1 MRRFVILAA
10 ALLFCASSAYA
21 QVIEEGGF
29 PVKGGDISEESF
41 SLSCP
46 SRLYAR
52 PGESVLFSCTA
63 RGVPE
68 EGVRYEWRS
77 VSGEGLRL
85 LSNAQVL
92 DPLFIVSLS
101 GGREYGYRLTATG
114 PGVYAT
120 ASVTVM
126 VEGAPAE
133 AVGARDLQ
141 EECDPLTIP
150 DEPGRYCAEEKGPF
164 PLGFGPEEEEDGFLF
179 PEAPAPPDQLSGPV
193 RSEGS
198 DSQAPPRLEC
208 PAAVFLEELE
218 TGQIECRAWDA
229 SGEEY
234 LDYFWEPAG
243 GTTRDYLDNPRLIPE
258 DSPHPLV
265 VAPETPAYET
275 LESFHS
281 GETTF
286 RYQYRL
292 TATSRATGLSSH
304 EEVEVYVSSNRPSV
318 YCPLEVLV
326 EEGGTV
332 TVDCEGADPLSSRMD
347 YDEEAASV
355 LWEWEGLWGTSTVPL
370 AATDLAS
377 PLFTAPAGSAG
388 EEYHYIASMT
398 TWASGAPRTAR
409 RRVTVMVIGAEEE
422 TRVAADDSSP
432 MFKGNAPS
440 IMCEDAEAYEDTA
453 DFPLDCEVSGTLPSG
468 ATYSWTGTDV
478 GARLTGTSSLTPTFL
493 VPPEVGGS
501 DKQYDY
507 TVTLSAGGAAVATAD
522 IAVTVLEKPDID
534 ACVSLGRSVFEG
546 RSDIRLEGC
555 SDISGA
561 PNPDYR
567 FNWAPHGST
576 TNTNLLSATN
586 IERPWFYVP
595 DNVSQDEVYEYAIAI
610 SADNADPHTYY
621 YEVTVMNTESIDI
634 ACEGNPYT
642 VYEGGNDIT
651 LNCEASGAPSGSY
664 SYVWTA
670 RGDTPGTG
678 LLSSTNMESPTFAV
692 PGTVTRDETYEY
704 LLTVTEESAGSA
716 SAEVTVTVL
725 NKKALALVCSDPV
738 VYEGSADI
746 ALDCEASGAPS
757 GSYSYVWTARG
768 DTPDT
773 ALLSGT
779 NMAPPTFA
787 VPDAVTRDETYEYLL
802 TVSAEN
808 AEDATAEVTVTV
820 LNRRVLS
827 VTCASPGSVYEGS
840 ADVAFDC
847 EASGAP
853 AGYAYNYA
861 WTARGD
867 TQDTSLLSATNI
879 ASPMFYVPND
889 VAATTTYE
897 YLLTVSAANARAA
910 RANVTVT
917 VLNRRVLSVTCA
929 SPGSVPEGSEEIAF
943 DCEASGA
950 PAGYT
955 YNYAWTARGDTQDT
969 SLLSATN
976 IASPIFYVPND
987 VAATTTYEYLLTVSA
1002 PNAQAA
1008 RANVTVTVLNVE
1020 PLVAACA
1027 DPGSVYEGSED
1038 ITFDCTV
1045 SGAPAGSNYTYGWTA
1060 WGDTPDTALLSNTR
1074 IASPTFYVPEEV
1086 AATTIY
1092 EYLLRTSAEHAEYGN
1107 DIHGSA
1113 RVTVTVLNKE
1123 PLVVAC
1129 SAPGSVYE
1137 GAEDIVFDCEA
1148 SGAPEGSAYAY
1159 AWTTIGDTQDASL
1172 LSATDVASPTFFVP
1186 DEVDEDETYEYLLTV
1201 SAENA
1206 EDASAEVAVTVL
1218 NKEPLAVACADPG
1231 SVYEGSEDIAFDCE
1245 ASGAP
1250 GDNPQ
1255 YTYAWTAVGDTQD
1268 TSLLSATDVASPTF
1282 FVPDEVDE
1290 DETYEYLLTVSAE
1303 NAEDASAEVAVTVL
1317 NKEPLVVACAD
1328 PGSVYEGAE
1337 DIAFDCS
1344 ASGAPEGSAYAYAWT
1359 AVGDTQDTSL
1369 LSATDVASPTF
1380 FVPDEVDEDET
1391 HDYLLTVSAENAV
1404 AGTAEVTV
1412 TVLARAPLA
1421 FVDDSISG
1429 RVYVFTVGE
1438 TITDVLLPEATGGL
1452 PPYTY
1457 TLAPAL
1463 PEGLELDGPARTI
1476 SGTPLEVSPRS
1487 EYAWQVTDVNTETVR
1502 IAFFIE
1508 VVPAVEPAFPP
1519 VASSSAREFSDPSAL
1534 GVTVSVSSLRFGVQ
1548 SAETQASLDPMTDRI
1563 STYLSGPYHA
1573 GRMTLSP
1580 GGSEVLDEN
1589 GEMDLS
1595 IELASPVVL
1604 RREGGIE
1611 AASLVLAPVWSYAES
1626 CEQLSSQTIGG
1637 LYTEVT
1643 LSEDACRLLRFGGEL
1658 DLADAPPGRYAGNMD
1673 IVLRSGEREETFAVE
1688 TSVTVVAAQRVITI
1702 GPGGVRFS
1710 TSRELP
1716 AGLTEEQNLSIY
1728 PDVAF
1733 LTEGKSDGVFEL
1745 SNPSLI
1751 PLEISVSARFGYTE
1765 ATEQGR
1771 EVVVEDLSQS
1781 RLGDLSGLV
1790 DIHPG
1795 VLVLQPG
1802 EKGFV
1807 RYGLKEEVPG
1817 SIADKGYAAF
1827 FDVASAPRSYAD
1839 LDRMPEEVTEE
1850 RTARVTIRVPGVYV
1864 PGEGASQLRARLL
1877 SISYPGSLSATFL
1890 LEAVD
1895 HPFAGEVVAYDG
1907 AGRELGRRETLVYTR
1922 SRVRIP
1928 LDRMPEAGAVFL
1940 RFSPRGSGRAPLPT
1954 SVEWNAP

>member
-1 MRRFVILAA
+1 MCSGLIRRFGVLFGCMACILAA

-21 QVIEEGGF
+21 QVIEPGGF
-29 PVKGGDISEESF
+29 PVKSGDISEESF

-46 SRLYAR
+46 SRLYAQ
-52 PGESVLFSCTA
+52 PGESILFSCTA
-63 RGVPE
+63 GGVPE

-120 ASVTVM
+120 ASVTVT
-126 VEGAPAE
+126 VEGVSGKTVRAP
-133 AVGARDLQ
+133 VLR
-141 EECDPLTIP
+141 EECDPLRVP
-150 DEPGRYCAEEKGPF
+150 DEPGQDCMPWGGAEPF
-164 PLGFGPEEEEDGFLF
+164 GYGPEEEGDFLF

-193 RSEGS
+193 RGEGS
-198 DSQAPPRLEC
+198 DSQAPPRLDC

-218 TGQIECRAWDA
+218 TSFIECHAWDA
-229 SGEEY
+229 SGQDYLEY
-234 LDYFWEPAG
+234 SWEPAG
-243 GTTRDYLDNPRLIPE
+243 GTTRDYLENPRLIPE
-258 DSPHPLV
+258 DSPHPSV
-265 VAPETPAYET
+265 IAPETPAYET
-275 LESFHS
+275 LESFRS
-281 GETTF
+281 SETTF
-286 RYQYRL
+286 RYRYRL

-332 TVDCEGADPLSSRMD
+332 TLDCEGADPFSSRMD

-370 AATDLAS
+370 AATDLSS

-398 TWASGAPRTAR
+398 TLASGVPRTAR
-409 RRVTVMVIGAEEE
+409 RRVTVTVIGAEEG
-422 TRVAADDSSP
+422 THVAADDSSP
-432 MFKGNAPS
+432 MFQGNAPS
-440 IMCEDAEAYEDTA
+440 IMCEDAEAYEATA
-453 DFPLDCEVSGTLPSG
+453 DFTLDCSVTDKPSG

-478 GARLTGTSSLTPTFL
+478 GARLMDTSSLTPTFS
-493 VPPEVGGS
+493 VPREVGGS

-534 ACVSLGRSVFEG
+534 ACVALGFSLYEG
-546 RSDIRLEGC
+546 SREYARLQRC
-555 SDISGA
+555 SHISGA
-561 PNPDYR
+561 PGPNPVYR
-567 FNWAPHGST
+567 FVWT
-576 TNTNLLSATN
+576 TRGDTPDTALSLLSSRF
-586 IERPWFYVP
+586 IEAPLFKVP
-595 DNVSQDEVYEYAIAI
+595 EEVSKDEVYEYAVTI
-610 SADNADPHTYY
+610 SADNADPYTYHHT
-621 YEVTVMNTESIDI
+621 VTVRNRELIDI

-642 VYEGGNDIT
+642 VYEGSEDVAFD
-651 LNCEASGAPSGSY
+651 CEASGAPSGSAYSYAWAARGNTPDTALLDDPNIASPTFAVPGTVTSDETYEYSLTVSASNAGSASAEVTVKVLNRKALALVCSDPVVYEGSADLVLDCTASGAPSGSAY
-664 SYVWTA
+664 SYVWAA
-670 RGDTPGTG
+670 RGDTPDTA
-678 LLSSTNMESPTFAV
+678 LLSATNIASPTFAV

-704 LLTVTEESAGSA
+704 LLTV
-716 SAEVTVTVL
+716 
-725 NKKALALVCSDPV
+725 
-738 VYEGSADI
+738 
-746 ALDCEASGAPS
+746 
-757 GSYSYVWTARG
+757 
-768 DTPDT
+768 
-773 ALLSGT
+773 
-779 NMAPPTFA
+779 
-787 VPDAVTRDETYEYLL
+787 
-802 TVSAEN
+802 SAEN
-808 AEDATAEVTVTV
+808 AEDTTAEVTVTV

-897 YLLTVSAANARAA
+897 YLLTVSAANA
-910 RANVTVT
+910 
-917 VLNRRVLSVTCA
+917 
-929 SPGSVPEGSEEIAF
+929 
-943 DCEASGA
+943 
-950 PAGYT
+950 
-955 YNYAWTARGDTQDT
+955 
-969 SLLSATN
+969 
-976 IASPIFYVPND
+976 
-987 VAATTTYEYLLTVSA
+987 
-1002 PNAQAA
+1002 QAA

-1086 AATTIY
+1086 AATTTY
-1092 EYLLRTSAEHAEYGN
+1092 EYLLRTSAEHAEHGD

-1123 PLVVAC
+1123 ALAVAC
-1129 SAPGSVYE
+1129 SDPGSAYE
-1137 GAEDIVFDCEA
+1137 GSEDIAFDCEA
-1148 SGAPEGSAYAY
+1148 SGAPEGSAYASD
-1159 AWTTIGDTQDASL
+1159 WTAIGDTQDASM
-1172 LSATDVASPTFFVP
+1172 LSVVTDMGSPTFYVTFHVP
-1186 DEVDEDETYEYLLTV
+1186 DEVIVTTTYEYLLTV

-1206 EDASAEVAVTVL
+1206 EDASTEVSVTVL

-1231 SVYEGSEDIAFDCE
+1231 SVYEGAEDIAFDCS

-1250 GDNPQ
+1250 EGSA
-1255 YTYAWTAVGDTQD
+1255 YAYAWTAVGDTQD

-1303 NAEDASAEVAVTVL
+1303 NAEDASAEVPVTVL
-1317 NKEPLVVACAD
+1317 NKEPLAVACAD

-1391 HDYLLTVSAENAV
+1391 HEYLLTVSAENAV

-1438 TITDVLLPEATGGL
+1438 AITDVLLPEATGGL
-1452 PPYTY
+1452 PLYTY
-1457 TLAPAL
+1457 TLTPAL

-1487 EYAWQVTDVNTETVR
+1487 EYAWQVTDVNTETVQ

-1508 VVPAVEPAFPP
+1508 VVPAVEPTVPP
-1519 VASSSAREFSDPSAL
+1519 VASSSARESSDPSAL
-1534 GVTVSVSSLRFGVQ
+1534 GVTVSVSSLRFGAQ

-1580 GGSEVLDEN
+1580 GGSEALDEN

-1611 AASLVLAPVWSYAES
+1611 AASLVLAPAWSYAES

-1658 DLADAPPGRYAGNMD
+1658 DLADAPPGQYAGNID

-1702 GPGGVRFS
+1702 GSGGVRFS
-1710 TSRELP
+1710 TSREVY

-1733 LTEGKSDGVFEL
+1733 LTEGKPDGVFEL

-1771 EVVVEDLSQS
+1771 EVVVEDMSQS

-1802 EKGFV
+1802 EKGLV
-1807 RYGLKEEVPG
+1807 RYGLKEEAPG

-1850 RTARVTIRVPGVYV
+1850 RTARVTMRVPGVYV

-1890 LEAVD
+1890 LETVD

-1928 LDRMPEAGAVFL
+1928 LDRMPEEGAVFL
-1940 RFSPRGSGRAPLPT
+1940 RFSPRGSSRAPLPT
-1954 SVEWNAP
+1954 SVEWNAPGRDVGDAGQEDRARIPATLVRKP